1 MLSKKY
7 CIIIFLSVLNL
18 TFILFGNVNAE
29 SNKKEGFK
37 EWTVICYLAGDNFLD
52 WFMKENMRELIK
64 AGSSDNVNVIAFL
77 DTTDDETKIF
87 EVNKDDLVRVPT
99 RIVNY
104 SWTESE
110 LNTGDPG
117 TFINYAT
124 WAVREYPAKK
134 YFVILGGYGEG
145 WIGLMH
151 DMNNGQGE
159 TDILSLNEL
168 EYGLK
173 AISKEIYAV
182 NGNEKIDVL
191 GLDACYMGMLE
202 VMYQVKDYAD
212 YLVSSENEEA
222 LDGWP
227 YDKLI
232 ETIINNPEMDSS
244 LFSTSI
250 VDTYLDSVKGNPSEM
265 SNVLTLSVVNLELIG
280 EVVKEIDILSS
291 LLLELKSENA
301 KKLMLV
307 ERITNKFHINAHIAG
322 KYVPYCVLLDLND
335 FVRSLRVGMAK
346 NRQVSALTQ
355 RLSNLLSEAITKERH
370 QSLKGEYDLGIGGV
384 SLYFAG
390 MDTNAYKDNSFSVDT
405 HWDEYITASRDI
417 GRKMHKNS
425 SYFQTDN

>member
-29 SNKKEGFK
+29 SNKKEEFK

-52 WFMKENMRELIK
+52 WFMKENMKELIK

-104 SWTESE
+104 SWAESE
-110 LNTGDPG
+110 LNTGDPE
-117 TFINYAT
+117 TFINYAS

-280 EVVKEIDILSS
+280 EVAKEIDTLSS

-307 ERITNKFHINAHIAG
+307 ERITNKFHINA
-322 KYVPYCVLLDLND
+322 
-335 FVRSLRVGMAK
+335 
-346 NRQVSALTQ
+346 
-355 RLSNLLSEAITKERH
+355 
-370 QSLKGEYDLGIGGV
+370 
-384 SLYFAG
+384 
-390 MDTNAYKDNSFSVDT
+390 
-405 HWDEYITASRDI
+405 
-417 GRKMHKNS
+417 
-425 SYFQTDN
+425 